1 MNKKT
6 TRIIS
11 SALGLVLASSI
22 VLPVAGCGDDGGSKK
37 NRDSIVIMSEEL
49 SGLFNPFYATS
60 GPDMEVVGMTQL
72 GMLATDE
79 KGKAIAGKDEATAVL
94 DFQSDVKE
102 ENDKTTTEYTF
113 VLKNGLKF
121 SDGKPLTMND
131 VMFNIY
137 EYLDPVYTGSS
148 TMYSI
153 DIVGLTQYRTQT
165 DIAGETGETESLI
178 NEDASAMA
186 ETRIQELID
195 VYEVNG
201 DTGTGSYSRT
211 EAQMEEDIT
220 NHYVSDGYKDAVA
233 DEKTQE
239 TMKDEDYNAILLA
252 DYKLA
257 LKTFKEELEADY
269 LAAKDA
275 YDLNSAPY
283 KDWKEQFSNEVF
295 CFLYYEGK
303 ITPNYE
309 GKGTPD
315 ENKAKIESFNY
326 QIDPATFN
334 TKEKAINRVYSDTT
348 TEELNA
354 VLTRWG
360 TSTTLLTTYQAE
372 AKDIILHNYMKDGM
386 TAPNIEGIVSLGHT
400 SEVASV
406 TVNGVPYT
414 VAHEHREDG
423 TPANAGEYD
432 VLQITINGIDPKAIY
447 SFGFTV
453 APAHYYGSKNGK
465 GDDVVIDIKNNKFGV
480 EYASSD
486 FQTDVIKAQKH
497 VEVPVGAGAYVATDA
512 DNNDNPNGTDF
523 WSSNIVYFK
532 ANEHFM
538 FPVKT
543 EKLRMQVVSAS
554 NAIDKLVSG
563 EVDFVTPQFTKQNS
577 DRLDSLK
584 KKGFESLNAWQLGYG
599 YIGINAGKVPNLY
612 IRRAIMA
619 AMNTSLS
626 LEYYAKTTAK
636 NIKWPM
642 SMESWAYP
650 FETGSKTEKTPTTEA
665 NRLLEEPDDLTYLQW
680 TGVDAAKNKINRL
693 VAEAENWPGEIN
705 LNLKFTIAGA
715 SITEHPTYEVFKQ
728 AAEILNACGWEVEVK
743 ADPSALTK
751 LSTGSLAVWAAA
763 WGSSVDPDM
772 YQVYH
777 KDSTA
782 TSVYAWGYREI
793 KNAKTTTYAQEWSII
808 EKLSKKIDEGRET
821 LDETARKNIYTDAL
835 VYVLQLA
842 VEMPVYQRKTLYA
855 YNANTIKGVKPQ
867 SEVDAYNSPLAEIW
881 NLELVK

>member
-1 MNKKT
+1 MNKKR

-11 SALGLVLASSI
+11 SALGLLMASSI
-22 VLPVAGCGDDGGSKK
+22 VLPVAGCGAATDKKK

-60 GPDMEVVGMTQL
+60 GADMEVVGMTQL
-72 GMLATDE
+72 SMLATDD
-79 KGKAIAGKDEATAVL
+79 KGKATAGKDEATAVL
-94 DFQSDVKE
+94 DFQSEVKE
-102 ENDKTTTEYTF
+102 ENNKTTTEYTF

-131 VMFNIY
+131 VLFNMY

-153 DIVGLTQYRTQT
+153 DIVGLSQYRTQRN
-165 DIAGETGETESLI
+165 DSGETGGTESSI
-178 NEDASAMA
+178 NDQAMDRA
-186 ETRIQELID
+186 EMRIQELID
-195 VYEVNG
+195 LYEFVG
-201 DTGTGSYSRT
+201 DNKTGSFS
-211 EAQMEEDIT
+211 ADQKKMEEAIS
-220 NHYVSDGYKDAVA
+220 NHIVSPGYIEAVA
-233 DEKTQE
+233 NQE
-239 TMKDEDYNAILLA
+239 EQAKFTDEDYCKQLLS
-252 DYKLA
+252 DYQFA
-257 LKTFKEELEADY
+257 LETFKKELEADY
-269 LAAKDA
+269 AAAKES
-275 YDLNSAPY
+275 YDLNAAPY
-283 KDWKEQFSNEVF
+283 KDWKEEFSNEIF

-303 ITPNYE
+303 ITPKYVI
-309 GKGTPD
+309 GD
-315 ENKAKIESFNY
+315 DNKEDQSKIEKFEY
-326 QIDPATFN
+326 QIDPSTYD
-334 TKEKAINRVYSDTT
+334 TKEKAINRVYNDTIK
-348 TEELNA
+348 EELNV
-354 VLTRWG
+354 VLTGWG
-360 TSTTLLTTYQAE
+360 TATTLLTNFQAK
-372 AKDIILHNYMKDGM
+372 AKDIILHDNMSGDGIS
-386 TAPNIEGIVSLGHT
+386 NISGIVSLGHT
-400 SEVASV
+400 TNVANV
-406 TVNGVPYT
+406 TVNGVEYP
-414 VAHEHREDG
+414 VAREHNEDG
-423 TPANAGEYD
+423 TPKNANEYD
-432 VLQITINGIDPKAIY
+432 VLQITINDIDPKAIY
-447 SFGFTV
+447 SFGFSV

-486 FQTDVIKAQKH
+486 FQTNVIKAQKH

-512 DNNDNPNGTDF
+512 DNNDNPSGMAF

-543 EKLRMQVVSAS
+543 EKLRMQVISAS

-563 EVDFVTPQFTKQNS
+563 EVDFVTPQFTKQNQ
-577 DRLDSLK
+577 DRLAGLK

-619 AMNTSLS
+619 AMDTSLS

-650 FETGSKTEKTPTTEA
+650 FETGSKNEKTPTTEA
-665 NRLLEEPDDLTYLQW
+665 NRLLDSPDDLTYLQW
-680 TGVDAAKNKINRL
+680 TGAEAAKNKINRL
-693 VAEAENWPGEIN
+693 VAEAESLPGKID
-705 LNLKFTIAGA
+705 LNLKFTVAGA
-715 SITEHPTYEVFKQ
+715 SITEHPTYAVFNR
-728 AAEILNACGWEVEVK
+728 AAEILNECGWHVEVV
-743 ADPSALTK
+743 ADTSALTK

-763 WGSSVDPDM
+763 WGSAVDPDM

-793 KNAKTTTYAQEWSII
+793 KNEKTTTYKTEWDII
-808 EKLSKKIDEGRET
+808 QKLSEKIDEGRST
-821 LDETARKNIYTDAL
+821 LDETERKNIYTDAL

-855 YNANTIKGVKPQ
+855 YNSKTIKGVKPQ